1 MGWPMRL
8 LSDIATTVCSAG
20 WLFLRNIGLRAKS
33 PYQVILKGKPLW
45 WTGDG
50 GTPEEIG
57 GFYTTRWV
65 MAWSS
70 GDAIMQATAMVMK
83 ETEKFARNPADMPI
97 RIEADH
103 CTRLRGCLTTAGR
116 GFTFWDNKEEGPDGS
131 IVAN

>member
-1 MGWPMRL
+1 M
-8 LSDIATTVCSAG
+8 VFSAG
-20 WLFLRNIGLRAKS
+20 WLFVGTMGVRAKS
-33 PYQVILKGKPLW
+33 PYRVILKGEPLW
-45 WTGDG
+45 WTGDD

-57 GFYTTRWV
+57 GFYTTRCV

-70 GDAIMQATAMVMK
+70 GDAIMRATAMVMK

-97 RIEADH
+97 RIEADE
-103 CTRLRGCLTTAGR
+103 CMRLRGCVKTAGR